1 MRPPHT
7 AKRGFFLTDS
17 PANTPDRAATV
28 SSAGERALIERIRA
42 RVAGTSA
49 PASRITLGI
58 GDDASVMAVPRG
70 EVLVSSVD
78 ALVEDVHFRL
88 EWSTPNSVGRKAI
101 AVSLSDLAAMG
112 AAARAVLVSLTM
124 PASFPLA
131 GFDALVDGL
140 VDEAGR
146 HGATLAGGN
155 IATSPG
161 GLAIHVTALGSAHPR
176 RILTR
181 AGGRPG
187 DELFVTGTIGA
198 ATAGLGA
205 LQQAGPAGA
214 RAEAHLAECLARYET
229 PCPLLRCGQR
239 VAGQR
244 AASACMD
251 LSDGLADAARQ
262 IAQASGT
269 GVCVEAALL
278 PVHLGARRWFEAR
291 GLDPIAAALSGGED
305 YELLFAVPRRKR
317 RGFLAAI
324 ARSGG
329 IRTTRI
335 GELTTPPALVLR
347 QTDHNLVL
355 PAGYTHL
362 G

>member
-1 MRPPHT
+1 
-7 AKRGFFLTDS
+7 
-17 PANTPDRAATV
+17 V
-28 SSAGERALIERIRA
+28 SSAGERELINRIRA
-42 RVAGTSA
+42 RAGTTAAA
-49 PASRITLGI
+49 PWITLGI

-88 EWSTPNSVGRKAI
+88 DWSTPESVGRKAI

-112 AAARAVLVSLTM
+112 AVPRAVLVSLTL
-124 PASFPLA
+124 PAAFPLA
-131 GFDALVDGL
+131 DFDALVNGL
-140 VDEAGR
+140 VEEAVR

-161 GLAIHVTALGSAHPR
+161 GLAIHVTSLGSAHPR

-205 LQQAGPAGA
+205 LRQAGSAGA
-214 RAEAHLAECLARYET
+214 RDIASLADCLARYET
-229 PCPLLRCGQR
+229 PVPLLRCGHR

-251 LSDGLADAARQ
+251 LSDGLADAVRQ
-262 IAQASGT
+262 VAQASGT
-269 GVCVEAALL
+269 GACLDAALL
-278 PVHLGARRWFEAR
+278 PVHPDALRWFESA
-291 GLDPIAAALSGGED
+291 GLDPVTAALSGGED
-305 YELLFAVPRRKR
+305 YELLFAVPRRRR
-317 RGFLAAI
+317 RGFFAAI
-324 ARSGG
+324 SRSGG
-329 IRTTRI
+329 ISATRI
-335 GELTTPPALVLR
+335 GELTTAPALVLR
-347 QTDHNLVL
+347 QSDHNTVL
-355 PAGYTHL
+355 PAGYSHL

>member
-1 MRPPHT
+1 M
-7 AKRGFFLTDS
+7 
-17 PANTPDRAATV
+17 
-28 SSAGERALIERIRA
+28 SSAGERALIERIRTRAATGA
-42 RVAGTSA
+42 RA
-49 PASRITLGI
+49 PWITLGI

-78 ALVEDVHFRL
+78 ALVEGVHFRL
-88 EWSTPNSVGRKAI
+88 DWSTPDSVGRKAI

-112 AAARAVLVSLTM
+112 AAPRAMLVSLTL
-124 PASFPLA
+124 PAAFPLA
-131 GFDALVDGL
+131 DFDALVNGL

-155 IATSPG
+155 MATSPG
-161 GLAIHVTALGSAHPR
+161 GLSIHVTALGSAHPR

-181 AGGRPG
+181 AGGRAG

-205 LQQAGPAGA
+205 FRQAGPAGA
-214 RAEAHLAECLARYET
+214 RGLTSLADCLARYET
-229 PCPLLRCGQR
+229 PIPLLRCGRR

-251 LSDGLADAARQ
+251 LSDGLADAVRQ
-262 IAQASGT
+262 VAEASGT
-269 GVCVEAALL
+269 GACLDAAML
-278 PVHLGARRWFEAR
+278 PVHPDARRWFEAG

-305 YELLFAVPRRKR
+305 YELLFAVPRRRR

-329 IRTTRI
+329 VSATRI
-335 GELTTPPALVLR
+335 GELTTAPALVLR
-347 QTDHNLVL
+347 QSDHNLVL
-355 PAGYTHL
+355 PAGYSHL